1 VELIVVDWMDGQMEG
16 RMDDVNERLDW
27 TDRYPQRHGM
37 DMDD

>member
-1 VELIVVDWMDGQMEG
+1 
-16 RMDDVNERLDW
+16 MDDVNERLDW